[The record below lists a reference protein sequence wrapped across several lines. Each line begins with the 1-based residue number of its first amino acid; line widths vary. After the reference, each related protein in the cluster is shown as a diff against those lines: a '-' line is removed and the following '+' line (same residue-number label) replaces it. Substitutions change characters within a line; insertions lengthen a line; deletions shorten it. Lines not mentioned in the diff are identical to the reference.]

1 MIDKDDNTEEPVLR
15 TIVADDDPL
24 VRRLIRDT
32 LQRANVTVIAE
43 ASTGREAVELAL
55 FYRPDVVVMDF
66 MMPEMD
72 GIEATR
78 RIYEHDPS
86 IRVVL
91 LTGAGDEELGLRGLR
106 AGASGY
112 LSKEVELEAL
122 PRALRGALEG
132 EAAISRQLAMKL
144 IERYRAAPTGGAGL
158 RPVRSRLTDREWEV
172 LDLLSTGATTDQI
185 AKNLVLSSETVRS
198 HLKNLYRKLE
208 VNSRDEAVRAA
219 SRLRSL
225 SGLPAR
231 VWPRRVV
238 FRRDEPPSLDGSPA
252 RGGGDARARP
262 LGDQREEDRRRDT
275 DGACGG
281 GPGGRHRP
289 ACARRADRDGLWEGQ
304 QWW

>member
-1 MIDKDDNTEEPVLR
+1 MIDKDDNNQDAVLR

-32 LQRANVTVIAE
+32 LQRADVTVIAE

-78 RIYEHDPS
+78 RIYENDPA

-122 PRALRGALEG
+122 PRALRGALDG
-132 EAAISRQLAMKL
+132 EAAISRRLAMQL
-144 IERYRAAPTGGAGL
+144 IEQYRATPRGGAGM

-172 LDLLSTGATTDQI
+172 LDLLATGGTTDEI
-185 AKNLVLSSETVRS
+185 ARTLVLSPETVRS

-208 VNSRDEAVRAA
+208 VNSREDAVQAA
-219 SRLRSL
+219 SQLRSL
-225 SGLPAR
+225 SGL
-231 VWPRRVV
+231 
-238 FRRDEPPSLDGSPA
+238 
-252 RGGGDARARP
+252 
-262 LGDQREEDRRRDT
+262 
-275 DGACGG
+275 
-281 GPGGRHRP
+281 
-289 ACARRADRDGLWEGQ
+289 
-304 QWW
+304 